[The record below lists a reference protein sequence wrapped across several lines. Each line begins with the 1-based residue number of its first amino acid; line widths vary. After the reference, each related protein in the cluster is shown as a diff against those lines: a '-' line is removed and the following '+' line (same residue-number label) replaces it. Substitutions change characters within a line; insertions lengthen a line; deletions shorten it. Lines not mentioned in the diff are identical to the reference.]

1 MFRLLKSKLRQF
13 FEKSIDFFSKIVY
26 NILVRLR
33 EEPRAVPFNI
43 ENGHRTRRKE
53 NGNENAKKRTEKIF
67 SKISEK
73 TLDKSPTLWYNIST
87 VRDRSTE

>member
-1 MFRLLKSKLRQF
+1 MKIFLK
-13 FEKSIDFFSKIVY
+13 KSIDFFSKIVY

-33 EEPRAVPFNI
+33 EEPRAAPLSI
-43 ENGHRTRRKE
+43 GNGNQLRKRK

-67 SKISEK
+67 SKISKK

-87 VRDRSTE
+87 VRESPTE

>member
-1 MFRLLKSKLRQF
+1 VKNF
-13 FEKSIDFFSKIVY
+13 FEKSIDFFNKLVY

-33 EEPRAVPFNI
+33 EEPRAAPFSIGNRY
-43 ENGHRTRRKE
+43 RTRRKE
-53 NGNENAKKRTEKIF
+53 NGNANAKKRTEKIF

-87 VRDRSTE
+87 VRDRPTE